1 MIATVRS
8 EWIKLRS
15 VRSNV
20 TTTIVAVVIPLAI
33 TLLSV
38 TFMRTSGIGE
48 NTLSDF
54 VLGTGSIAVL
64 LIGVIGVL
72 CITQEYSQGTIR
84 LTLAATPKRT
94 RVYLAKFVVM
104 ALVGALVTGFI
115 ILASTTVGSIILESR
130 DVSGPHTGPDSGSA
144 FVAMILMGSL
154 VALLG
159 MAIGTLT
166 RNPPS
171 AITTLVLWPL
181 LVEGIVGALLSL
193 AFEDNV
199 TRWMPF
205 QTGLNSMFAELP
217 EGGFGRWGSLGY
229 FAAWVLLVTVL
240 AERGMKRRDA

>member
-20 TTTIVAVVIPLAI
+20 STAIVAVAIPLLI

-38 TFMRTSGIGE
+38 AFMGETSIDDS
-48 NTLSDF
+48 TLSDF

-84 LTLAATPKRT
+84 LTLAATPGRT
-94 RVYLAKFVVM
+94 KVYAGK
-104 ALVGALVTGFI
+104 ALLMVIFGAALTGFI

-171 AITTLVLWPL
+171 AISTLVLWPL

-199 TRWMPF
+199 SRWMPF

-229 FAAWVLLVTVL
+229 FAAWVLLVTVI
-240 AERGMKRRDA
+240 AERGLKRRDA

>member
-1 MIATVRS
+1 MIAVVRS

-20 TTTIVAVVIPLAI
+20 STAIVAVAIPLLI

-38 TFMRTSGIGE
+38 AFMGETSIDDS
-48 NTLSDF
+48 TLSDF

-84 LTLAATPKRT
+84 LTLAATPGRT
-94 RVYLAKFVVM
+94 KVYAGK
-104 ALVGALVTGFI
+104 ALLMVIFGAALTGFI
-115 ILASTTVGSIILESR
+115 ILVSLVVGSLILESR
-130 DVSGPHTGPDSGSA
+130 DVPGPHASMSA
-144 FVAMILMGSL
+144 GLLAMVLMGAL

-171 AITTLVLWPL
+171 AITTLVLWPCSWRESSADCSASRSTTMS
-181 LVEGIVGALLSL
+181 VVGCRSSP
-193 AFEDNV
+193 DS
-199 TRWMPF
+199 TRCFRNCPTMDSHAGSHSDISRP
-205 QTGLNSMFAELP
+205 
-217 EGGFGRWGSLGY
+217 GFWWSRCWPNAG
-229 FAAWVLLVTVL
+229 
-240 AERGMKRRDA
+240 

>member
-20 TTTIVAVVIPLAI
+20 STAIVAVAIPLLI

-38 TFMRTSGIGE
+38 AFMGETSIDDS
-48 NTLSDF
+48 TLSDF

-84 LTLAATPKRT
+84 LTLAATPGRT
-94 RVYLAKFVVM
+94 KVYAGK
-104 ALVGALVTGFI
+104 ALLMVIFGAALTGFI
-115 ILASTTVGSIILESR
+115 ILVSLVVGSLILESR
-130 DVSGPHTGPDSGSA
+130 DVPGPHASMSA
-144 FVAMILMGSL
+144 GLLAMVLMGAL

-181 LVEGIVGALLSL
+181 LVEGIVGGLLSI
-193 AFEDNV
+193 AVDDDV
-199 TRWMPF
+199 RRWMPF
-205 QTGLNSMFAELP
+205 QSGFNSMFPELP
-217 EGGFGRWGSLGY
+217 DNGFTRWESLGY
-229 FAAWVLLVTVL
+229 FAAWVLVVTVL
-240 AERGMKRRDA
+240 AERRLKRRDA